1 MTCKH
6 LFSKFSLT
14 LYTFLIIAVSGFA
27 QNLEAELKSYLNNKG
42 FNSESPGLSLLI
54 AKDGKAIYK
63 IGLGMANLENAVKVK
78 PKHVFEIGS
87 ITKQFTAV
95 SILMLE
101 EQGKLSV
108 NDNITKYIEDYPT
121 QGKTITI
128 HHLLN
133 HTSGIKSYTNM
144 QSFRKHAR
152 TDMTP
157 TELIDVFKNEP
168 MEFDPGS
175 AYNYNN
181 SGYILLGHIIEVVSG
196 MSYADFIKTNI
207 FDKLDMKNSYYG
219 SMTQLIP
226 NRARGYSQTDSG
238 FRNANYLSLTLP
250 YAAGSIMSTT
260 EDLLIW
266 QNAISANALISE
278 ETLNRAINGSKLDNG
293 EEIPYGYGWIK
304 GDIRG
309 SRTYEHSGGI
319 FGYSSNGIFLPEE
332 NMYIIGLTNCDCNNV
347 GEITTNVA
355 AIALGKPFPKKED
368 AIALNKQQL
377 AKWVGA
383 YEFDGGVIR
392 HITLKDNQ
400 LFSQRE
406 GSTNLEIYP
415 MTETNFIFDGGNVT
429 YDFYMEDNNRMAKFT
444 ANGNTIIGKGIDKAP
459 PAPRKEITLSE
470 DILSQYIGKYELQPT
485 FIISVSV
492 KDGKLF
498 AQATNQP
505 EFELFASEKD
515 NFFLKAVQAEVV
527 FNRADD
533 GSVNSLTLK
542 QGGQEMPAKKTE

>member
-1 MTCKH
+1 MTSNT
-6 LFSKFSLT
+6 LLSKLT
-14 LYTFLIIAVSGFA
+14 LICTLLFISTSSFA
-27 QNLEAELKSYLNNKG
+27 QTLDSQLKTYLNDQG
-42 FNSESPGLSLLI
+42 FNNESSGLSLLV
-54 AKDGKAIYK
+54 AKDGKVIYK
-63 IGLGMANLENAVKVK
+63 AGLGMADLENNVKVE

-95 SILMLE
+95 GILMLQ
-101 EQGKLSV
+101 EQGKLSI
-108 NDNITKYIEDYPT
+108 NDDITKYIEDYPT

-128 HHLLN
+128 EHLLN

-144 QSFRKHAR
+144 PSFMEHAR

-168 MEFDPGS
+168 MEFDPGT

-196 MSYADFIKTNI
+196 MSYADFIQAKI
-207 FDKLDMKNSYYG
+207 FDKLKMTNSYYG
-219 SMTQLIP
+219 SMVDLIP

-266 QNAISANALISE
+266 QNAISANTLISQKSLE
-278 ETLNRAINGSKLDNG
+278 DATDGSKLSTG

-304 GDIRG
+304 GDIQG
-309 SRTYEHSGGI
+309 SQTYEHSGGI
-319 FGYSSNGIFLPEE
+319 FGYTSNGIFLPKE
-332 NMYIIGLTNCDCNNV
+332 NIYVIGLTNCDCKNV

-355 AIALGKPFPKKED
+355 AMVIGKPFPKKED
-368 AIALNKQQL
+368 AIALDKQQL
-377 AKWVGA
+377 AKWIGA
-383 YEFDGGVIR
+383 YEFEGGVIR
-392 HITLKDNQ
+392 HITLKNNQ

-415 MTETNFIFDGGNVT
+415 MTETKFIFDGGSVS
-429 YDFYMEDNNRMAKFT
+429 YDFFMEEGKRMAKFT
-444 ANGNTIIGKGIDKAP
+444 SNGNTIIGKGIDKAP
-459 PAPRKEITLSE
+459 PAERKEITLPV
-470 DILSQYIGKYELQPT
+470 DVLSQYIGKYELQPT
-485 FIISVSV
+485 FIISITV
-492 KDGKLF
+492 KEDRLY

-527 FNRADD
+527 FNRADN
-533 GSVNSLTLK
+533 GNVESLTLK
-542 QGGQEMPAKKTE
+542 QGGQAMPAKKIE